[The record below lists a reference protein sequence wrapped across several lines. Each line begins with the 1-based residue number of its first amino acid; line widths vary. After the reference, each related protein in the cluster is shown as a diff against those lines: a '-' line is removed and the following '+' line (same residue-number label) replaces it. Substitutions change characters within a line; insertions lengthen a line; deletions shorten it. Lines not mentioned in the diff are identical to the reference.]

1 MNKVKV
7 LSLFVAFC
15 LLTGLTLT
23 PMVSAAP
30 SLISSSKKAKFN
42 TELKAVANKTYAYFT
57 DYTDPTTGLT
67 YDEVRTTD
75 KGTEEA
81 KRTSP
86 TNIAMYMMSTV
97 SAQQLG
103 IISKQEAVTRLQTTL
118 HSLEKMDKWNGL
130 FYNWYNT
137 DDGSLKKDWG
147 QFISQVDNGWMS
159 AGLIVVRQAYE
170 ELHDQTSQLV
180 NAMNYTTLY
189 DPEVGQFRGGYDV
202 AKGELTEHHYG
213 SFYTEPRVGSYIA
226 IGKGDVPKEHWW
238 KMYRTMPAEFDW
250 QSQIPQGKT
259 VQYDGVKV
267 FEGSY
272 VYKKTKFVPSWG
284 GSMFEALMPGMVIKE
299 KELGTRALGLNNK
312 RYVELQI
319 QYAKD
324 KGYAAWGF
332 SPAAT
337 PTGYSEFA
345 ATPLGIS
352 GYKDGAT
359 VTAHATFLALE
370 YAPEAAQKNIKAL
383 QKLKMAGKYG
393 FYDSVNL
400 KTGELAKAYL
410 ALDQGMIMISIAN
423 YLQDGVI
430 RNYFHSDP
438 IGKKPESLLKKE
450 VFSIQ

>member
-1 MNKVKV
+1 MNKVKAW
-7 LSLFVAFC
+7 SLFLTFC
-15 LLTGLTLT
+15 LLTSLTFT
-23 PMVSAAP
+23 PMVATAQQT
-30 SLISSSKKAKFN
+30 SKKAAFHS
-42 TELKAVANKTYAYFT
+42 ELKAVANKTYGYFT
-57 DYTDPTTGLT
+57 DYTDPNTGLT
-67 YDEVRTTD
+67 YDEVRTTE

-97 SAQQLG
+97 SAEQLG
-103 IISKQEAVTRLQTTL
+103 MISKKEAVTRLQTTL
-118 HSLEKMDKWNGL
+118 NSLEKMDKWNGL

-137 DDGSLKKDWG
+137 NDGSLKKDWG
-147 QFISQVDNGWMS
+147 EFISQVDNGWMS
-159 AGLIVVRQAYE
+159 AGLIVVGQAYQ
-170 ELHDQTSQLV
+170 ELHAQTSQLV

-189 DPEVGQFRGGYDV
+189 DPKVGQFRGGYDV

-250 QSQIPQGKT
+250 QSQVPQGKT
-259 VQYDGVKV
+259 IKYDGVKV

-272 VYKKTKFVPSWG
+272 VYKKQKFVPSWG

-312 RYVELQI
+312 RYVQLQI

-393 FYDSVNL
+393 FYDSVNV

-423 YLQDGVI
+423 YLEDGVI
-430 RNYFHSDP
+430 RDYFHSDP
-438 IGKKPESLLKKE
+438 IGKKPENLLKKE